1 MDETGAKITELD
13 PILGADVSGADLLPI
28 VDVSDTSM
36 APTGTNKKL
45 TVEELGK
52 APQTL
57 TNKTLSSPLFTG
69 TIDGWISAGETWTYA
84 SSTTFTIS
92 GDKTGKYQKGDKI
105 KLTQTSVKYFYIIG
119 VSYSSNNTTITV
131 TGGSDY
137 SLANAT
143 ITNPYFSKAENP
155 QGFPQLFNWTPT
167 IVNYGG
173 TLSSVVQNLKKF
185 SISNGRCHLTVHFSA
200 TIGAT
205 VDYITVTAPVTIN
218 ATDYYVCNVGDIGG
232 ALGRVINNTSS
243 SIFLI
248 MPSGGIPTGSGKE
261 FRFIFSYPI

>member
-1 MDETGAKITELD
+1 MGERITDLTETGSVD
-13 PILGADVSGADLLPI
+13 DNDLLTF
-28 VDVSDTSM
+28 VDVSDTLYS
-36 APTGTNKKL
+36 TNGTNKKVKKSNL
-45 TVEELGK
+45 LKGLVPE
-52 APQTL
+52 
-57 TNKTLSSPLFTG
+57 N
-69 TIDGWISAGETWTYA
+69 GWIPAEETWTYA

-143 ITNPYFSKAENP
+143 ITKPYFSKAENP

-167 IVNYGG
+167 IANYGG

-205 VDYITVTAPVTIN
+205 MDYITVTAPVTIN